1 MTAAE
6 QYMLQFQPEWRNR
19 RVVSTQPDHSRC
31 VVTSSRSVLFR
42 RCVVTK
48 AFTLQALC
56 SNLQAL
62 CYKLRALCYKL
73 RALCSKLQALCS
85 TLLIVTRSITLNSV
99 AAPLRAVSGPPPG
112 LTWPTLAC
120 IYSPPPRIGS
130 KFASTALLLAFPAL
144 KPPLVETA
152 SGKVLFRPQPMCR
165 DGF

>member
-1 MTAAE
+1 MSRRPLARLCCNHGASCRDGCWIVYGAIPALKPPLVETASGKV
-6 QYMLQFQPEWRNR
+6 LFRPQPMCRDGFWQGLVASTGRQIIVR
-19 RVVSTQPDHSRC
+19 FRDGFWQGFVSTTR

-99 AAPLRAVSGPPPG
+99 AAPLRAVS
-112 LTWPTLAC
+112 
-120 IYSPPPRIGS
+120 
-130 KFASTALLLAFPAL
+130 
-144 KPPLVETA
+144 
-152 SGKVLFRPQPMCR
+152 
-165 DGF
+165 